1 MATSVTLPALGES
14 VTEGTVTR
22 WLKQPGDQVAVDEPL
37 LEVSTDKVD
46 TEIPSPV
53 AGTLLEIKAAED
65 ETVEVG
71 AELCTVGDEGE
82 AGGSGES
89 GASGDTVEAGAQSG
103 SEAQVDPD
111 AGAEKGDSDSSG
123 DSGPADT
130 ERKTEPEGDV
140 PAAATDAAPPAQET
154 ATSSSETRPEAQA
167 SEAGTS
173 AGSSG
178 TSVTLPALGESVT
191 EGTVTRWLK
200 QVGDD
205 VAVDEPLLEVSTD
218 KVDTEIPSPV
228 AGTLLEIKVA
238 EDETVEVGA
247 ELATIGSGDA
257 APASA
262 SGGAQDG
269 RPAEE
274 KESEQDAESEG
285 DGAPQ
290 AASQTAPPRATP
302 DAAESD
308 GQPEPKTDPQ
318 PQQQAQQAPA
328 GSQQA
333 AAEQSSQQAEPVP
346 SEEPNPGQQR
356 TSAAPPS
363 GDAGGSDGG
372 PYVTPLVRK
381 MATEHGVDLADIK
394 GSGVGGR
401 IRKQDVLDAAK
412 AKQEAAAAPA
422 ASSPSAP
429 AQSAQPAAA
438 SGGAPAPSAPSP
450 LRGQTVPMTRL
461 RKVIAKRMVESLQVS
476 AQLTTVVEVDVTNI
490 ARLRDQVK
498 ADFVAREG
506 VKLSFLPFFAKAAI
520 DALKAHPSLNA
531 SIDTEKGEVTYF
543 DHENLSVAVDTEKG
557 LLTPVIKDAGDLSIA
572 GLARKI
578 ADIADRTRN
587 NKIGPDELAGGTFTL
602 TNTGSRGALFDTPI
616 INQPQ
621 VAILGTGSVVKRA
634 VVIDDPNLGET
645 IAVRRMVYLAL
656 TYDHRIV
663 DGADA
668 ARFLSDV
675 KQRLESG
682 QFDV

>member
-1 MATSVTLPALGES
+1 MATSVNLPALGES

-22 WLKQPGDQVAVDEPL
+22 WLKQPGDTVAVDEPL

-53 AGTLLEIKAAED
+53 AGTLLEIKAQED

-71 AELCTVGDEGE
+71 AELCTIGDEGE
-82 AGGSGES
+82 DSGSGSDEGSQDAQADEDES
-89 GASGDTVEAGAQSG
+89 QGDQDG
-103 SEAQVDPD
+103 SD
-111 AGAEKGDSDSSG
+111 DSD
-123 DSGPADT
+123 DEGP
-130 ERKTEPEGDV
+130 RKTETETEP
-140 PAAATDAAPPAQET
+140 PAASTDEAPAAQET
-154 ATSSSETRPEAQA
+154 APASSDSKPEEEA
-167 SEAGTS
+167 SQ

-178 TSVTLPALGESVT
+178 GGGSPVTLPALGESVT

-228 AGTLLEIKVA
+228 AGKLLEIKVQ

-247 ELATIGSGDA
+247 ELAVVGSG
-257 APASA
+257 SG
-262 SGGAQDG
+262 SGGDTEDKT
-269 RPAEE
+269 PAEPKAEPEPEE
-274 KESEQDAESEG
+274 KSEEREPEPTSEPRSEPAEAATEQPEQPEQDEE
-285 DGAPQ
+285 
-290 AASQTAPPRATP
+290 
-302 DAAESD
+302 
-308 GQPEPKTDPQ
+308 PEPEKPEKQ
-318 PQQQAQQAPA
+318 EKQEEPV
-328 GSQQA
+328 
-333 AAEQSSQQAEPVP
+333 AEQEPT
-346 SEEPNPGQQR
+346 PGQQR
-356 TSAAPPS
+356 AAEPAQTSGGGRAES
-363 GDAGGSDGG
+363 GARGGDG

-381 MATEHGVDLADIK
+381 MAAEHGVDLSDVT

-401 IRKQDVLDAAK
+401 IRKQDVLDAA
-412 AKQEAAAAPA
+412 AKQKEAAAPA
-422 ASSPSAP
+422 AQEA
-429 AQSAQPAAA
+429 APAAA
-438 SGGAPAPSAPSP
+438 ADKKPAAPTPSP
-450 LRGQTVPMTRL
+450 LRGKTEPMTRL

-476 AQLTTVVEVDVTNI
+476 AQLTTVVEVDVTSI
-490 ARLRDQVK
+490 ARLRDAAK
-498 ADFVAREG
+498 ADFAVREG

-531 SIDTEKGEVTYF
+531 SIDTEKGEVTYY

-557 LLTPVIKDAGDLSIA
+557 LLTPVIKEAGDLSIA

-578 ADIADRTRN
+578 ADVADRTRN

-621 VAILGTGSVVKRA
+621 VAILGTGTVVKRA

-668 ARFLSDV
+668 ARFLTDV
-675 KQRLESG
+675 KERLESG
-682 QFDV
+682 QFEV